1 MELSFTC
8 NSATNGN
15 CTQISWLVN
24 VLTKIQSSL
33 HFSLHSRLR
42 AFPVMC
48 LPGFIPIWE
57 TEFSWVRMFPDK
69 HIPEFIHSPIRAGIE
84 KASLLVAD
92 RSRNRVFRDCNS
104 FLVPTE
110 SIAIPGNIFGGVYVP
125 GKYGKRVGFSRML
138 LQRGNVFIF
147 KNNNCIY

>member
-1 MELSFTC
+1 MALGFTC

-57 TEFSWVRMFPDK
+57 TEFSRVRMFPDK
-69 HIPEFIHSPIRAGIE
+69 HIPEFIHSPIRAGIG
-84 KASLLVAD
+84 ATSTYGYMAQL
-92 RSRNRVFRDCNS
+92 SN
-104 FLVPTE
+104 
-110 SIAIPGNIFGGVYVP
+110 GVYQLGVS
-125 GKYGKRVGFSRML
+125 V
-138 LQRGNVFIF
+138 NVVSVSNLKGSGTCSI
-147 KNNNCIY
+147 

>member
-1 MELSFTC
+1 MELGFTC

-57 TEFSWVRMFPDK
+57 TEISRVRMFP
-69 HIPEFIHSPIRAGIE
+69 E
-84 KASLLVAD
+84 
-92 RSRNRVFRDCNS
+92 NS
-104 FLVPTE
+104 FPSSYIPLFVLVSSE
-110 SIAIPGNIFGGVYVP
+110 VSIEIGELILNFCGRQYFVISSHDKKRAAILTCGYFFRHLIKTNYVW
-125 GKYGKRVGFSRML
+125 KACV
-138 LQRGNVFIF
+138 
-147 KNNNCIY
+147 

>member
-1 MELSFTC
+1 MALGFTC

-57 TEFSWVRMFPDK
+57 TEFSRVRMFPDK
-69 HIPEFIHSPIRAGIE
+69 HIPEFIHSPIRAGIHFRIE
-84 KASLLVAD
+84 PSAALFWALGIVPAHILKQLTQPTGPASL
-92 RSRNRVFRDCNS
+92 
-104 FLVPTE
+104 
-110 SIAIPGNIFGGVYVP
+110 
-125 GKYGKRVGFSRML
+125 KYG
-138 LQRGNVFIF
+138 RGQLGSI
-147 KNNNCIY
+147 

>member
-1 MELSFTC
+1 MELGFTC

-57 TEFSWVRMFPDK
+57 TEFSRVRMFPDK
-69 HIPEFIHSPIRAGIE
+69 HIPEFIHSPIRAGIFGV
-84 KASLLVAD
+84 VAWTGEHSTRGRAKSGQFRD
-92 RSRNRVFRDCNS
+92 SNRNRS
-104 FLVPTE
+104 F
-110 SIAIPGNIFGGVYVP
+110 PGNIFLKMFV
-125 GKYGKRVGFSRML
+125 SRE
-138 LQRGNVFIF
+138 NHHFISYSICNAA
-147 KNNNCIY
+147 KKTKTKKTITIQ